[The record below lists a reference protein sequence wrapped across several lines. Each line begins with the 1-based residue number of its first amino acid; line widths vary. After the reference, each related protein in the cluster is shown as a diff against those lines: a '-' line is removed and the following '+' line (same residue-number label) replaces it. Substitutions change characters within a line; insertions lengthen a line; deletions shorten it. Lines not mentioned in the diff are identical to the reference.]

1 MSFSLFSYD
10 VGPVFS
16 LWIFIVFM
24 VGTPGPANLLMMT
37 VGSRYGTGAAMPF
50 NAGLVLGKMGL
61 NLSMAIGVGFLLTT
75 MPVMLTALKF
85 LSAAVMIFLSVRTL
99 GGAADAPEL
108 TAPPGWR
115 SGLIVH
121 PLNPKAWV
129 MTVLAWTEFGPQLG
143 SAGEQTLIIC
153 TSFAVAQL
161 LLHSLWA
168 LAGQL
173 LSQALGQSVWL
184 NRGLVALTCSVVL
197 WAVLI

>member
-1 MSFSLFSYD
+1 MDLFSYD
-10 VGPVFS
+10 AGPLLS
-16 LWIFIVFM
+16 LWLFIVFM

-37 VGSRYGTGAAMPF
+37 VGARYGAGAAMPF

-61 NLSMAIGVGFLLTT
+61 NLSMAIGVGVMLTT
-75 MPVMLTALKF
+75 MPAVLSALKF

-99 GGAADAPEL
+99 GRAADGPDM
-108 TAPPGWR
+108 TALPGWR
-115 SGLIVH
+115 SGLVVH
-121 PLNPKAWV
+121 PFNPKAWV

-143 SAGEQTLIIC
+143 SASEQALIIC
-153 TSFAVAQL
+153 SSFAVAQL

-168 LAGQL
+168 LAGQV

-184 NRGLVALTCSVVL
+184 NRALVALTCSVVL

>member
-1 MSFSLFSYD
+1 MSFSLFTYD

-75 MPVMLTALKF
+75 MPVVLTALKF

-121 PLNPKAWV
+121 PLNPKAW
-129 MTVLAWTEFGPQLG
+129 GHDGLG
-143 SAGEQTLIIC
+143 LTGIRPT
-153 TSFAVAQL
+153 T
-161 LLHSLWA
+161 
-168 LAGQL
+168 GQC
-173 LSQALGQSVWL
+173 W
-184 NRGLVALTCSVVL
+184 
-197 WAVLI
+197 